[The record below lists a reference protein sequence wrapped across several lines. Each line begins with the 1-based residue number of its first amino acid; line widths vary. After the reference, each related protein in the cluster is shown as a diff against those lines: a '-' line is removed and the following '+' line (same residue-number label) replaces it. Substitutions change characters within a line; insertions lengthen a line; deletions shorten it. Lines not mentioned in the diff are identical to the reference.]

1 MKMGLSTQ
9 DVPTTQR
16 TTLGLYVTPTEAY
29 AMWQADP
36 EGVTVLDVRSFEEYV
51 FDGHPHMARN
61 VPLAYLKFE
70 RPDEAAAPAAPVP
83 GQLPP
88 GFTVHPNLDF
98 IPEVKRYCGSDE
110 TILVMCAAGG
120 RGARAVD
127 VLARAGFTKVYNI
140 VNGFDGELVM
150 DPADPNFLMNKDNGT
165 GWKAAG
171 LPWGRD
177 LNPDLLWENAKHED

>member
-1 MKMGLSTQ
+1 MTMGLSAQ

-16 TTLGLYVTPTEAY
+16 TTLDLYVTPTEAY

-98 IPEVKRYCGSDE
+98 IREVQRYRGSDE

-120 RGARAVD
+120 RGA
-127 VLARAGFTKVYNI
+127 
-140 VNGFDGELVM
+140 
-150 DPADPNFLMNKDNGT
+150 PADRLRAHAPELH
-165 GWKAAG
+165 G
-171 LPWGRD
+171 LHQLQGRGRP
-177 LNPDLLWENAKHED
+177 LRHRQKS